1 MDMDHSVYFYTYST
15 IAQTLAGAFG
25 FLVAAVVFRLQA
37 ISARVDLFA
46 EQVLKGSPSDPSQ
59 LREIQ
64 VAGDWNR
71 LITLHAGENQFNPK
85 LSREQNAWM
94 DLQFQQLRH
103 GVLLLSR
110 LRRALFSSLYVTG
123 PVILFAIAAMP
134 ITHFCLEPHN
144 PLALA
149 LLTAC
154 ILAAGYCLWNYFR
167 LMLDA
172 FIH

>member
-1 MDMDHSVYFYTYST
+1 LDIDHSVYFYTYST

-37 ISARVDLFA
+37 ISAQVDQFA
-46 EQVLKGSPSDPSQ
+46 EQVLKGSPADPAK

-71 LITLHAGENQFNPK
+71 LITLHAGDNQFNPG
-85 LSREQNAWM
+85 LSRERNELM

-103 GVLLLSR
+103 GVRLLAR
-110 LRRALFSSLYVTG
+110 LRSALFASLYVTG
-123 PVILFAIAAMP
+123 PVILIAIAAIP
-134 ITHFCLEPHN
+134 ITHFCFDPEDPF
-144 PLALA
+144 AVA

-154 ILAAGYCLWNYFR
+154 ILAAGYCLWSYFR
-167 LMLDA
+167 LMLQV
-172 FIH
+172 FVH